1 MGKVSRRLGK
11 SGHPLRAVTALMQ
24 YGDQDNEVVGRIQE
38 VKCEWESIEESPTYS
53 DVNLGKLK
61 RPLTESGQHAANFIK
76 KL

>member
-1 MGKVSRRLGK
+1 
-11 SGHPLRAVTALMQ
+11 MQ